1 MVNPAMAFALV
12 LAALPLGPS
21 TAGLFT
27 KRFRLR
33 RETGA
38 NATVF
43 SHVYNIRMPR
53 CESCAA
59 DVAEPTTALQEA
71 RGETTQQQMYEHT
84 LEGEKQMV
92 FTHRINI
99 PPQACGCPSTDT
111 LQALLSRLEALESQ
125 VAAFRDQCPGGS
137 CCAATQAGNGQTDI
151 QGLCS
156 RHGTFDFSKCHC
168 VCEKG
173 WSGPTC
179 AESSCPDN
187 CSGHGRCVDGECIC
201 RKGFTGESCELTA
214 CPDDCN
220 DQGRCVEGKCVCFP
234 GYRGPTCGEPSC
246 PGNCQGHGKCVK
258 DTCICDPGFTGPD
271 CGARACPENCK
282 DQGKCIDGTCHCDA
296 GFAGPD
302 CSMRSCPENCSNRG
316 TCIEGKCICN
326 PGYAG
331 TDCGSRSCPE
341 NCKNRGQCINGK
353 CVCNP
358 GFTGPAC
365 GARSCP
371 ENCQNHGQCIN
382 GKCVCN
388 PGYSGPSCGSRTC
401 PDNCSG
407 RGTCEDGRCACS
419 EGYTGPNCGIRTCPE
434 NCLGRGQCE
443 NGRCVCGDG
452 FTGPNCGT
460 KTCPDNCKN
469 RGRCEDGRCV
479 CEEGFTGY
487 NCGTKTCPDNCR
499 NKGRCEDG
507 KCVCE
512 EGFTGPNCGTKT
524 CPENCRNKGLCEDG
538 KCVCEEG
545 FTGPN
550 CGTRTCPDNCKN
562 QGLCEDGKC
571 VCHEGFTGPNCGA
584 KTCLDNCNSHG
595 QCVDGQ
601 CVCQAGY
608 GGINCRTRTCPN
620 NCNNRGRCENGKC
633 VCEEGYVGPICGLK
647 VCLNNCNN
655 RGRCQKGT
663 CVCRRG
669 YTGPDCGEETCPG
682 QCQGRGLCVNGRCQ
696 CQAGFT
702 GLDCSE
708 RMCPKACSQHGRCED
723 GKCVC
728 HDGFTGDDC
737 STAVPAVEGLRV
749 RAREE
754 TSVTV
759 EWQRPQTPVDGFEI
773 SFRPTK
779 EDDGVLSSRL
789 RSTATAFNQSGLA
802 PGEEYLVTIRTQKD
816 QTLGP
821 ETTMT
826 ITTRIDGPKHVR
838 VTEVTQT
845 SLTLHWDRPAAHVD
859 RYLVTY
865 VSAAGIPRQVV
876 VPASGEE
883 VVTLTDLDSGAEYTL
898 TVTAERGSEASV
910 PASTV
915 ATTAAAY
922 GARKPGRESLPAG
935 AVEEM
940 FAGRSG
946 MVKKL
951 VVPSPT
957 PKVRG
962 TAQIG
967 VGSSSE
973 RLQFT
978 DGQRVVTTVIDGRE
992 SQKVVIPNMRP
1003 AISEEEIRTRKVVSG
1018 GEHQK
1023 IAIGKTQPT
1032 VAKEKKVV
1040 TTDGAT
1046 QEPPK
1051 SSSGNVRPVI
1061 LKKGKVITTVIT
1073 RGPSTAVP
1081 TNEKSLLSKKER
1093 LNTTIITGGK
1103 HPHLA
1108 TSSGRPSIST
1118 MERFVKKVLTGE
1130 GAIQVVPTG
1139 KGPTLMKEKKV
1150 VTTVIT
1156 RQGHKKDT
1164 LTTEERVITT
1174 DLVQPEM
1181 PKVAPSKKPSATREE
1196 SVIRGKVV
1204 STDGRP
1210 QLTEDG
1216 KVISVIGGKQS
1227 SKGAP
1232 PTKSPP
1238 PIIKKE
1244 HAVTSVMAKE
1254 GVRKGV
1260 LTDAGPSVT
1269 RDGKT
1274 VLTGAGKE
1282 VPPTK
1287 RLLLGLPTVSPGAE
1301 SSQLAPVDKRP
1312 PHMKEVRVI
1321 AIDVEASPTK
1331 TSLVPKKGKV
1341 VLTTFTKELA
1351 KPTKSTDKKT
1361 TLTAETEA
1369 AVAPGKQPPKVAS
1382 QDKRPL
1388 LSTKDSVSGILIS
1401 GEDSQKAISSEKR
1414 PTHTRVEKVVSTLD
1428 KKHSYQLVPVD
1439 GKPPVS
1445 KEKTAITGVKKLDA
1459 GHKPVPSTKSP
1470 GTTKESMVIFP
1481 KTREELD
1488 RVSSSEGKPI
1498 PTKKSVVPTAVSKV
1512 GEKKVIVAEK
1522 RPTFSKEDGT
1532 IMKAVTE
1539 GERQK
1544 VLPHG
1549 KKVFSG
1555 EEDRMVGKSTKPVKK
1570 DPTGEH
1576 TSRIKTGRERSNQTT
1591 PGDSQIKLLMKN
1603 DLLLKNVIQNISA
1616 KLSPFNGTLLQR
1628 LESYLK
1634 ATSYPM
1640 RENQT
1645 IKTVA
1650 KAIFLYLVSKKPPNI
1665 REIVYDR
1672 LAEKTPTVVTTL
1684 LLQPT
1689 PPSERVTYQGS
1700 RGIPFRL
1707 PEGDSVSDDDRKPD
1721 SARTPVQRRHES
1733 GGQNLSQSMGETRK
1747 KTDALR
1753 GGELRP
1759 TSASQ
1764 KEGYSAREALQVE
1777 QKASNGTITENMKH
1791 PRPQVVSRLSTS
1803 ILVSLDGLKGHSNTI
1818 VINYRDVHADLRGHR
1833 LVLPGNTSIAKISGL
1848 SPGTKY
1854 RVDLHG
1860 VFKGQSSKSYSIVTS
1875 TAPDPG
1881 PTSSASDEP
1890 PTPQT
1895 GAPTTQPPRGD
1906 SAAEPHS
1913 ASTEAH
1919 LGDLSVTGIASD
1931 RITLSWRADPGVFD
1945 HFSISYNGSA
1955 APVPTEVLV
1964 PGDQR
1969 TTELSALQPGAEYE
1983 IQLRGVSEGV
1993 HTLPVMTKA
2002 KTAARKPHE
2011 TPTLLGGLAVT
2022 SIAEDGFGLGWKA
2035 RKGVFDSFLVRY
2047 EDVGGRLGSQETSVP
2062 GDQRATAIRDLDA
2075 GTEYTISLYGVRK
2088 GQLSRALKTTVTTA
2102 SAEGDGML
2110 ARVEDLTASDIL
2122 EDSVMLSWTVQDGD
2136 FDFFLIQ
2143 YRDVDDQTQELT
2155 IRGDQTSVII
2165 PGLLP
2170 ATMYTFT
2177 LFGVS
2182 DDKQSRPS
2190 TVNVT
2195 TALVT
2200 PTLGDLLAADVTHD
2214 SLRLSWVVQDGE
2226 FDSFLLQYNDS
2237 QGQSKTLPVDAGLH
2251 STTVSGLQPAE
2262 TYTFELYGVSNNTQ
2276 SEPVSLVAKTASPE
2290 KSSLLISNLS
2300 SSDITSDSLRLSWT
2314 TEEGV
2319 FDSFLIQ
2326 YQDAEGNPQELPIDG
2341 DLSSVTISG
2350 LRPSK
2355 IYKFLLYGV
2364 SGDRRGK
2371 PLSMDVTTAAAKKA
2385 LVPARLGQLSVSDIT
2400 SDSLQ
2405 LSWNVPSG
2413 DFDSFL
2419 ILYRD
2424 AQGNPQELAVPGDL
2438 RIATI
2443 SDLKLSKKYKFL
2455 LHGISGAKRSKA
2467 VSTEATTAAAKKAL
2481 VPARLGQLSVS
2492 DITSDSLQLS
2502 WNVPSGDFDSFLIL
2516 YRDAQGNP
2524 QELPVP
2530 GDLRIATISDL
2541 KPSKKYKFLLHGISG
2556 AKRSKAVSTEATT
2569 ASAPKKAVG
2578 RLPKLGDLSVSE
2590 VQKDSLTLSWT
2601 VPEGE
2606 FDSFLI
2612 LYKDSE
2618 GAPRELA
2625 VDGHLRATFITGLK
2639 PSQKYKFALYGVSE
2653 KRRAQPV
2660 SAEAI
2665 TAARE
2670 DMPTPSPKLGELT
2683 VSDVTKD
2690 SLRLSWS
2697 DQGRAYDTF
2706 LILYRDAEGRPRG
2719 LPLSGDH
2726 RTTVVTGLVP
2736 STKYTFLLYGVN
2748 GRNRSI
2754 PISADATTE
2763 TAVSPLPMLT
2773 DLSISKVTE
2782 DSLRLSWTTR
2792 GGDFDSFLIQYRDAE
2807 GNPQERVVDGDQQ
2820 ETTISGLVP
2829 SEKYTF
2835 YLQGIVG
2842 EARVGPLSSD
2852 VITASPV
2859 KASSQLPELGDLSAS
2874 DVTEK
2879 SVRLSWTSHSGHFDS
2894 FLIQYRDTDGR
2905 LQELPVDGD
2914 REDASISN
2922 LEPSKKYTIVL
2933 YGISEGMR
2941 TQPRSTEFTTTAET
2955 AVSPLPMLTDLSISK
2970 VTEDSLRLS
2979 WTTQGRDFDS
2989 FLIQYRDAEGNPQE
3003 RVVDGGQQET
3013 TISGLVPSEKYTF
3026 YLQGIVGEA
3035 RVGPLS
3041 SDVITASPAK
3051 ASSQL
3056 PELGDLSASDVTGK
3070 SVRLSWTSHS
3080 GHFDS
3085 FLIQYKDTDGRLQEL
3100 PVDGDREDATISNL
3114 EPSKKYTIVLYGISE
3129 GMRTQPRS
3137 TEFTTTA
3144 ASPAKASSQLP
3155 ELGDLS
3161 ASDVTE
3167 KSVRLSWTSHS
3178 GHFDSFLIQYRDTD
3192 GRLQELP
3199 VDGDRE
3205 DATISSLEPSKKYTV
3220 VLYGISEGMRTQPR
3234 STEFTTTAASAKPV
3248 TRPAR
3253 LGELSASDITRDSLR
3268 LSWSLQDG
3276 DFDSY
3281 LIQYRDAA
3289 GRVQELPVDR
3299 DHRSAT
3305 ISGLRPSKKYKFI
3318 LYGLSGERRSKSIFT
3333 EATTATLEKA
3343 TTQPPKLGDLSVS
3356 DITKDSL
3363 QLSWDVEEGVF
3374 GSFLIQYRDADGT
3387 PRELTVDGDFRTARI
3402 VGLKPAKKYKFSLY
3416 GISGDRRTKAVS
3428 AEATT
3433 APPEKAISLSPK
3445 LGEFFVSDITKDSL
3459 QLTWTIEDG
3468 DFDSFVIQ
3476 YRDADGQIQELVIE
3490 GDHHTTTVAGL
3501 LPSRKYKFNLYGISR
3516 NRRTKAVSTE
3526 ATTAFPEAVGQQA
3539 AMLDDLYLSDV
3550 GPHSVQLSWDA
3561 SEGAF
3566 DSFLVQYVDS
3576 QGLAPSRE
3584 MLLVGDARTAP
3595 IGGLQPST
3603 EYTFTLSGLQRGQ
3616 KRADLNTV
3624 GRTSRL
3630 ELEAPRDL
3638 EFRNIQETSLVVSWS
3653 PPYMAVDNFKVSY
3666 QLADGGE
3673 PQSISVDGK
3682 STKVPLKGLTPGAR
3696 YEVNVMSIRG
3706 FEESEPLTGYVTTVP
3721 DGPTDLRAVNVTETS
3736 ALLLWRPA
3744 LAVVDTY
3751 IVTYSAQNV
3760 PTVTKTLSGNTAA
3773 LHLDG
3778 LKVDTEYTAKIQS
3791 AKGSNRSSPATTTF
3805 TTSADA
3811 PRDLT
3816 ASRVTPRSAVLSWT
3830 PPQAVPT
3837 GYILT
3842 YEAPSGEIKEIQLGA
3857 SANTYQL
3864 SELIPLSQ
3872 YRARVQAV
3880 RGRAITAPTSTVFT
3894 TARLRYPFPRDCAEE
3909 RLNGVS
3915 RSQVVTIYLDGERN
3929 RPIKVFCDMETDG
3942 GGWIVFQRRMNGKTN
3957 FWRNW
3962 QDYALGFGN
3971 LTQEFW
3977 LGNENLH
3984 KITSQGVYELRV
3996 DLRTK
4001 NESAYAIY
4009 DSFRVDTQASYYRLR
4024 LGKYSGTA
4032 GDSLSYH
4039 NNMIFST
4046 RDRDRNKHI
4055 MPCAISYRGAWWYK
4069 NCHYVNL
4076 NGLYGNNKDHQ
4087 GVNWYDWKG
4096 FEFSIPFTEMKMR
4109 PKNSLALRR
4118 I

>member
-915 ATTAAAY
+915 ATTA
-922 GARKPGRESLPAG
+922 
-935 AVEEM
+935 
-940 FAGRSG
+940 
-946 MVKKL
+946 
-951 VVPSPT
+951 
-957 PKVRG
+957 
-962 TAQIG
+962 
-967 VGSSSE
+967 
-973 RLQFT
+973 
-978 DGQRVVTTVIDGRE
+978 
-992 SQKVVIPNMRP
+992 
-1003 AISEEEIRTRKVVSG
+1003 
-1018 GEHQK
+1018 
-1023 IAIGKTQPT
+1023 
-1032 VAKEKKVV
+1032 
-1040 TTDGAT
+1040 
-1046 QEPPK
+1046 
-1051 SSSGNVRPVI
+1051 
-1061 LKKGKVITTVIT
+1061 
-1073 RGPSTAVP
+1073 
-1081 TNEKSLLSKKER
+1081 
-1093 LNTTIITGGK
+1093 
-1103 HPHLA
+1103 
-1108 TSSGRPSIST
+1108 
-1118 MERFVKKVLTGE
+1118 
-1130 GAIQVVPTG
+1130 
-1139 KGPTLMKEKKV
+1139 
-1150 VTTVIT
+1150 
-1156 RQGHKKDT
+1156 
-1164 LTTEERVITT
+1164 
-1174 DLVQPEM
+1174 
-1181 PKVAPSKKPSATREE
+1181 
-1196 SVIRGKVV
+1196 
-1204 STDGRP
+1204 
-1210 QLTEDG
+1210 
-1216 KVISVIGGKQS
+1216 
-1227 SKGAP
+1227 
-1232 PTKSPP
+1232 
-1238 PIIKKE
+1238 
-1244 HAVTSVMAKE
+1244 
-1254 GVRKGV
+1254 
-1260 LTDAGPSVT
+1260 
-1269 RDGKT
+1269 
-1274 VLTGAGKE
+1274 
-1282 VPPTK
+1282 
-1287 RLLLGLPTVSPGAE
+1287 
-1301 SSQLAPVDKRP
+1301 
-1312 PHMKEVRVI
+1312 
-1321 AIDVEASPTK
+1321 
-1331 TSLVPKKGKV
+1331 
-1341 VLTTFTKELA
+1341 
-1351 KPTKSTDKKT
+1351 
-1361 TLTAETEA
+1361 
-1369 AVAPGKQPPKVAS
+1369 
-1382 QDKRPL
+1382 
-1388 LSTKDSVSGILIS
+1388 
-1401 GEDSQKAISSEKR
+1401 
-1414 PTHTRVEKVVSTLD
+1414 
-1428 KKHSYQLVPVD
+1428 
-1439 GKPPVS
+1439 
-1445 KEKTAITGVKKLDA
+1445 
-1459 GHKPVPSTKSP
+1459 
-1470 GTTKESMVIFP
+1470 
-1481 KTREELD
+1481 
-1488 RVSSSEGKPI
+1488 
-1498 PTKKSVVPTAVSKV
+1498 
-1512 GEKKVIVAEK
+1512 
-1522 RPTFSKEDGT
+1522 
-1532 IMKAVTE
+1532 
-1539 GERQK
+1539 
-1544 VLPHG
+1544 
-1549 KKVFSG
+1549 
-1555 EEDRMVGKSTKPVKK
+1555 
-1570 DPTGEH
+1570 
-1576 TSRIKTGRERSNQTT
+1576 
-1591 PGDSQIKLLMKN
+1591 
-1603 DLLLKNVIQNISA
+1603 
-1616 KLSPFNGTLLQR
+1616 
-1628 LESYLK
+1628 
-1634 ATSYPM
+1634 
-1640 RENQT
+1640 
-1645 IKTVA
+1645 
-1650 KAIFLYLVSKKPPNI
+1650 
-1665 REIVYDR
+1665 
-1672 LAEKTPTVVTTL
+1672 
-1684 LLQPT
+1684 
-1689 PPSERVTYQGS
+1689 
-1700 RGIPFRL
+1700 
-1707 PEGDSVSDDDRKPD
+1707 
-1721 SARTPVQRRHES
+1721 
-1733 GGQNLSQSMGETRK
+1733 
-1747 KTDALR
+1747 
-1753 GGELRP
+1753 
-1759 TSASQ
+1759 
-1764 KEGYSAREALQVE
+1764 
-1777 QKASNGTITENMKH
+1777 
-1791 PRPQVVSRLSTS
+1791 
-1803 ILVSLDGLKGHSNTI
+1803 
-1818 VINYRDVHADLRGHR
+1818 
-1833 LVLPGNTSIAKISGL
+1833 
-1848 SPGTKY
+1848 
-1854 RVDLHG
+1854 
-1860 VFKGQSSKSYSIVTS
+1860 
-1875 TAPDPG
+1875 PDPG

-2371 PLSMDVTTAAAKKA
+2371 PLSMDVTTAPAEKAVAPARLGELAASDITWDSLRLSWNVSSGDFDSFLILYRDAQGKPQELAVPGTLRAATISGLKPSKKYKFLLHGISGAKRSKAVSAEATTAAAKKA

>member
-1875 TAPDPG
+1875 TA
-1881 PTSSASDEP
+1881 
-1890 PTPQT
+1890 
-1895 GAPTTQPPRGD
+1895 
-1906 SAAEPHS
+1906 
-1913 ASTEAH
+1913 
-1919 LGDLSVTGIASD
+1919 
-1931 RITLSWRADPGVFD
+1931 
-1945 HFSISYNGSA
+1945 
-1955 APVPTEVLV
+1955 
-1964 PGDQR
+1964 
-1969 TTELSALQPGAEYE
+1969 
-1983 IQLRGVSEGV
+1983 
-1993 HTLPVMTKA
+1993 
-2002 KTAARKPHE
+2002 
-2011 TPTLLGGLAVT
+2011 
-2022 SIAEDGFGLGWKA
+2022 
-2035 RKGVFDSFLVRY
+2035 
-2047 EDVGGRLGSQETSVP
+2047 
-2062 GDQRATAIRDLDA
+2062 
-2075 GTEYTISLYGVRK
+2075 
-2088 GQLSRALKTTVTTA
+2088 
-2102 SAEGDGML
+2102 
-2110 ARVEDLTASDIL
+2110 
-2122 EDSVMLSWTVQDGD
+2122 
-2136 FDFFLIQ
+2136 
-2143 YRDVDDQTQELT
+2143 
-2155 IRGDQTSVII
+2155 
-2165 PGLLP
+2165 
-2170 ATMYTFT
+2170 
-2177 LFGVS
+2177 
-2182 DDKQSRPS
+2182 
-2190 TVNVT
+2190 
-2195 TALVT
+2195 
-2200 PTLGDLLAADVTHD
+2200 
-2214 SLRLSWVVQDGE
+2214 
-2226 FDSFLLQYNDS
+2226 
-2237 QGQSKTLPVDAGLH
+2237 
-2251 STTVSGLQPAE
+2251 
-2262 TYTFELYGVSNNTQ
+2262 
-2276 SEPVSLVAKTASPE
+2276 
-2290 KSSLLISNLS
+2290 
-2300 SSDITSDSLRLSWT
+2300 
-2314 TEEGV
+2314 
-2319 FDSFLIQ
+2319 
-2326 YQDAEGNPQELPIDG
+2326 
-2341 DLSSVTISG
+2341 
-2350 LRPSK
+2350 
-2355 IYKFLLYGV
+2355 
-2364 SGDRRGK
+2364 
-2371 PLSMDVTTAAAKKA
+2371 AAKKA

>member
-915 ATTAAAY
+915 ATTA
-922 GARKPGRESLPAG
+922 
-935 AVEEM
+935 
-940 FAGRSG
+940 
-946 MVKKL
+946 
-951 VVPSPT
+951 
-957 PKVRG
+957 
-962 TAQIG
+962 
-967 VGSSSE
+967 
-973 RLQFT
+973 
-978 DGQRVVTTVIDGRE
+978 
-992 SQKVVIPNMRP
+992 
-1003 AISEEEIRTRKVVSG
+1003 
-1018 GEHQK
+1018 
-1023 IAIGKTQPT
+1023 
-1032 VAKEKKVV
+1032 
-1040 TTDGAT
+1040 
-1046 QEPPK
+1046 
-1051 SSSGNVRPVI
+1051 
-1061 LKKGKVITTVIT
+1061 
-1073 RGPSTAVP
+1073 
-1081 TNEKSLLSKKER
+1081 
-1093 LNTTIITGGK
+1093 
-1103 HPHLA
+1103 
-1108 TSSGRPSIST
+1108 
-1118 MERFVKKVLTGE
+1118 
-1130 GAIQVVPTG
+1130 
-1139 KGPTLMKEKKV
+1139 
-1150 VTTVIT
+1150 
-1156 RQGHKKDT
+1156 
-1164 LTTEERVITT
+1164 
-1174 DLVQPEM
+1174 
-1181 PKVAPSKKPSATREE
+1181 
-1196 SVIRGKVV
+1196 
-1204 STDGRP
+1204 
-1210 QLTEDG
+1210 
-1216 KVISVIGGKQS
+1216 
-1227 SKGAP
+1227 
-1232 PTKSPP
+1232 
-1238 PIIKKE
+1238 
-1244 HAVTSVMAKE
+1244 
-1254 GVRKGV
+1254 
-1260 LTDAGPSVT
+1260 
-1269 RDGKT
+1269 
-1274 VLTGAGKE
+1274 
-1282 VPPTK
+1282 
-1287 RLLLGLPTVSPGAE
+1287 
-1301 SSQLAPVDKRP
+1301 
-1312 PHMKEVRVI
+1312 
-1321 AIDVEASPTK
+1321 
-1331 TSLVPKKGKV
+1331 
-1341 VLTTFTKELA
+1341 
-1351 KPTKSTDKKT
+1351 
-1361 TLTAETEA
+1361 
-1369 AVAPGKQPPKVAS
+1369 
-1382 QDKRPL
+1382 
-1388 LSTKDSVSGILIS
+1388 
-1401 GEDSQKAISSEKR
+1401 
-1414 PTHTRVEKVVSTLD
+1414 
-1428 KKHSYQLVPVD
+1428 
-1439 GKPPVS
+1439 
-1445 KEKTAITGVKKLDA
+1445 
-1459 GHKPVPSTKSP
+1459 
-1470 GTTKESMVIFP
+1470 
-1481 KTREELD
+1481 
-1488 RVSSSEGKPI
+1488 
-1498 PTKKSVVPTAVSKV
+1498 
-1512 GEKKVIVAEK
+1512 
-1522 RPTFSKEDGT
+1522 
-1532 IMKAVTE
+1532 
-1539 GERQK
+1539 
-1544 VLPHG
+1544 
-1549 KKVFSG
+1549 
-1555 EEDRMVGKSTKPVKK
+1555 
-1570 DPTGEH
+1570 
-1576 TSRIKTGRERSNQTT
+1576 
-1591 PGDSQIKLLMKN
+1591 
-1603 DLLLKNVIQNISA
+1603 
-1616 KLSPFNGTLLQR
+1616 
-1628 LESYLK
+1628 
-1634 ATSYPM
+1634 
-1640 RENQT
+1640 
-1645 IKTVA
+1645 
-1650 KAIFLYLVSKKPPNI
+1650 
-1665 REIVYDR
+1665 
-1672 LAEKTPTVVTTL
+1672 
-1684 LLQPT
+1684 
-1689 PPSERVTYQGS
+1689 
-1700 RGIPFRL
+1700 
-1707 PEGDSVSDDDRKPD
+1707 
-1721 SARTPVQRRHES
+1721 
-1733 GGQNLSQSMGETRK
+1733 
-1747 KTDALR
+1747 
-1753 GGELRP
+1753 
-1759 TSASQ
+1759 
-1764 KEGYSAREALQVE
+1764 
-1777 QKASNGTITENMKH
+1777 
-1791 PRPQVVSRLSTS
+1791 
-1803 ILVSLDGLKGHSNTI
+1803 
-1818 VINYRDVHADLRGHR
+1818 
-1833 LVLPGNTSIAKISGL
+1833 
-1848 SPGTKY
+1848 
-1854 RVDLHG
+1854 
-1860 VFKGQSSKSYSIVTS
+1860 
-1875 TAPDPG
+1875 
-1881 PTSSASDEP
+1881 
-1890 PTPQT
+1890 
-1895 GAPTTQPPRGD
+1895 
-1906 SAAEPHS
+1906 
-1913 ASTEAH
+1913 
-1919 LGDLSVTGIASD
+1919 
-1931 RITLSWRADPGVFD
+1931 
-1945 HFSISYNGSA
+1945 
-1955 APVPTEVLV
+1955 
-1964 PGDQR
+1964 
-1969 TTELSALQPGAEYE
+1969 
-1983 IQLRGVSEGV
+1983 
-1993 HTLPVMTKA
+1993 
-2002 KTAARKPHE
+2002 
-2011 TPTLLGGLAVT
+2011 
-2022 SIAEDGFGLGWKA
+2022 
-2035 RKGVFDSFLVRY
+2035 
-2047 EDVGGRLGSQETSVP
+2047 
-2062 GDQRATAIRDLDA
+2062 
-2075 GTEYTISLYGVRK
+2075 
-2088 GQLSRALKTTVTTA
+2088 

-2371 PLSMDVTTAAAKKA
+2371 PLSMDVTTAPAEKAVAPARLGELAASDITWDSLRLSWNVSSGDFDSFLILYRDAQGKPQELAVPGTLRAATISGLKPSKKYKFLLHGISGAKRSKAVSAEATTAAAKKA

>member
-2371 PLSMDVTTAAAKKA
+2371 PLSMDVTTAPAEKAVAPARLGELAASDITWDSLRLSWNVSSGDFDSFLILYRDAQGKPQELAVPGTLRAATISGLKPSKKYKFLLHGISGAKRSKAVSAEATTAAAKKA

-2569 ASAPKKAVG
+2569 
-2578 RLPKLGDLSVSE
+2578 
-2590 VQKDSLTLSWT
+2590 
-2601 VPEGE
+2601 
-2606 FDSFLI
+2606 
-2612 LYKDSE
+2612 
-2618 GAPRELA
+2618 
-2625 VDGHLRATFITGLK
+2625 
-2639 PSQKYKFALYGVSE
+2639 
-2653 KRRAQPV
+2653 
-2660 SAEAI
+2660 
-2665 TAARE
+2665 
-2670 DMPTPSPKLGELT
+2670 
-2683 VSDVTKD
+2683 
-2690 SLRLSWS
+2690 
-2697 DQGRAYDTF
+2697 
-2706 LILYRDAEGRPRG
+2706 
-2719 LPLSGDH
+2719 
-2726 RTTVVTGLVP
+2726 
-2736 STKYTFLLYGVN
+2736 
-2748 GRNRSI
+2748 
-2754 PISADATTE
+2754 
-2763 TAVSPLPMLT
+2763 
-2773 DLSISKVTE
+2773 
-2782 DSLRLSWTTR
+2782 
-2792 GGDFDSFLIQYRDAE
+2792 
-2807 GNPQERVVDGDQQ
+2807 
-2820 ETTISGLVP
+2820 
-2829 SEKYTF
+2829 
-2835 YLQGIVG
+2835 
-2842 EARVGPLSSD
+2842 
-2852 VITASPV
+2852 
-2859 KASSQLPELGDLSAS
+2859 
-2874 DVTEK
+2874 
-2879 SVRLSWTSHSGHFDS
+2879 
-2894 FLIQYRDTDGR
+2894 
-2905 LQELPVDGD
+2905 
-2914 REDASISN
+2914 
-2922 LEPSKKYTIVL
+2922 
-2933 YGISEGMR
+2933 
-2941 TQPRSTEFTTTAET
+2941 
-2955 AVSPLPMLTDLSISK
+2955 
-2970 VTEDSLRLS
+2970 
-2979 WTTQGRDFDS
+2979 
-2989 FLIQYRDAEGNPQE
+2989 
-3003 RVVDGGQQET
+3003 
-3013 TISGLVPSEKYTF
+3013 
-3026 YLQGIVGEA
+3026 
-3035 RVGPLS
+3035 
-3041 SDVITASPAK
+3041 
-3051 ASSQL
+3051 
-3056 PELGDLSASDVTGK
+3056 
-3070 SVRLSWTSHS
+3070 
-3080 GHFDS
+3080 
-3085 FLIQYKDTDGRLQEL
+3085 
-3100 PVDGDREDATISNL
+3100 
-3114 EPSKKYTIVLYGISE
+3114 
-3129 GMRTQPRS
+3129 
-3137 TEFTTTA
+3137 
-3144 ASPAKASSQLP
+3144 
-3155 ELGDLS
+3155 
-3161 ASDVTE
+3161 
-3167 KSVRLSWTSHS
+3167 
-3178 GHFDSFLIQYRDTD
+3178 
-3192 GRLQELP
+3192 
-3199 VDGDRE
+3199 
-3205 DATISSLEPSKKYTV
+3205 
-3220 VLYGISEGMRTQPR
+3220 
-3234 STEFTTTAASAKPV
+3234 ASAKPV

>member
-2371 PLSMDVTTAAAKKA
+2371 PLSMDVTTAPAEKAVAPARLGELAASDITWDSLRLSWNVSSGDFDSFLILYRDAQGKPQELAVPGTLRAATISGLKPSKKYKFLLHGISGAKRSKAVSAEATTAAAKKA

-2665 TAARE
+2665 T
-2670 DMPTPSPKLGELT
+2670 
-2683 VSDVTKD
+2683 
-2690 SLRLSWS
+2690 
-2697 DQGRAYDTF
+2697 
-2706 LILYRDAEGRPRG
+2706 
-2719 LPLSGDH
+2719 
-2726 RTTVVTGLVP
+2726 
-2736 STKYTFLLYGVN
+2736 
-2748 GRNRSI
+2748 
-2754 PISADATTE
+2754 
-2763 TAVSPLPMLT
+2763 
-2773 DLSISKVTE
+2773 
-2782 DSLRLSWTTR
+2782 
-2792 GGDFDSFLIQYRDAE
+2792 
-2807 GNPQERVVDGDQQ
+2807 
-2820 ETTISGLVP
+2820 
-2829 SEKYTF
+2829 
-2835 YLQGIVG
+2835 
-2842 EARVGPLSSD
+2842 
-2852 VITASPV
+2852 
-2859 KASSQLPELGDLSAS
+2859 
-2874 DVTEK
+2874 
-2879 SVRLSWTSHSGHFDS
+2879 
-2894 FLIQYRDTDGR
+2894 
-2905 LQELPVDGD
+2905 
-2914 REDASISN
+2914 
-2922 LEPSKKYTIVL
+2922 
-2933 YGISEGMR
+2933 
-2941 TQPRSTEFTTTAET
+2941 
-2955 AVSPLPMLTDLSISK
+2955 
-2970 VTEDSLRLS
+2970 
-2979 WTTQGRDFDS
+2979 
-2989 FLIQYRDAEGNPQE
+2989 
-3003 RVVDGGQQET
+3003 
-3013 TISGLVPSEKYTF
+3013 
-3026 YLQGIVGEA
+3026 
-3035 RVGPLS
+3035 
-3041 SDVITASPAK
+3041 
-3051 ASSQL
+3051 
-3056 PELGDLSASDVTGK
+3056 
-3070 SVRLSWTSHS
+3070 
-3080 GHFDS
+3080 
-3085 FLIQYKDTDGRLQEL
+3085 
-3100 PVDGDREDATISNL
+3100 
-3114 EPSKKYTIVLYGISE
+3114 
-3129 GMRTQPRS
+3129 
-3137 TEFTTTA
+3137 

>member
-2371 PLSMDVTTAAAKKA
+2371 PLSMDVTTAPAEKAVAPARLGELAASDITWDSLRLSWNVSSGDFDSFLILYRDAQGKPQELAVPGTLRAATISGLKPSKKYKFLLHGISGAKRSKAVSAEATTAAAKKA

-2754 PISADATTE
+2754 PISADATT
-2763 TAVSPLPMLT
+2763 
-2773 DLSISKVTE
+2773 
-2782 DSLRLSWTTR
+2782 
-2792 GGDFDSFLIQYRDAE
+2792 
-2807 GNPQERVVDGDQQ
+2807 
-2820 ETTISGLVP
+2820 
-2829 SEKYTF
+2829 
-2835 YLQGIVG
+2835 
-2842 EARVGPLSSD
+2842 
-2852 VITASPV
+2852 
-2859 KASSQLPELGDLSAS
+2859 
-2874 DVTEK
+2874 
-2879 SVRLSWTSHSGHFDS
+2879 
-2894 FLIQYRDTDGR
+2894 
-2905 LQELPVDGD
+2905 
-2914 REDASISN
+2914 
-2922 LEPSKKYTIVL
+2922 
-2933 YGISEGMR
+2933 
-2941 TQPRSTEFTTTAET
+2941 
-2955 AVSPLPMLTDLSISK
+2955 
-2970 VTEDSLRLS
+2970 
-2979 WTTQGRDFDS
+2979 
-2989 FLIQYRDAEGNPQE
+2989 
-3003 RVVDGGQQET
+3003 
-3013 TISGLVPSEKYTF
+3013 
-3026 YLQGIVGEA
+3026 
-3035 RVGPLS
+3035 
-3041 SDVITASPAK
+3041 
-3051 ASSQL
+3051 
-3056 PELGDLSASDVTGK
+3056 
-3070 SVRLSWTSHS
+3070 
-3080 GHFDS
+3080 
-3085 FLIQYKDTDGRLQEL
+3085 
-3100 PVDGDREDATISNL
+3100 
-3114 EPSKKYTIVLYGISE
+3114 
-3129 GMRTQPRS
+3129 
-3137 TEFTTTA
+3137 